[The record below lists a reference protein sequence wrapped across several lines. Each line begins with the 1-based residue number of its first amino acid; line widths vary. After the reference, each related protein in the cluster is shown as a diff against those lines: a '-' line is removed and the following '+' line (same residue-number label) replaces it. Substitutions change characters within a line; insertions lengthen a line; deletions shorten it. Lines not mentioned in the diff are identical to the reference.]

1 MKRTWMMAASVGL
14 AAVLVGVSSALA
26 AYTSPKLEVRQ
37 VSAGIAIKASLSPDD
52 DATARIAVIAP
63 PGTQLTTAQAPGTV
77 LGPVR
82 GLVKVL
88 DLGGGDVPFEGQLLV
103 ATPGQIS
110 AAEPDRVS
118 GFDRADRVVGD
129 GCSRQAGQTLPAIPR
144 TSSRRAASVAT
155 LGPAAIVVCLP
166 PPDVPAGTPGRAPF
180 GVKLYSAEL
189 TVKGVFSPGTGTW
202 VSSWTPYTPG
212 AGAVNQAGTV
222 VAPAALLPGVV
233 TAAAK
238 RAGSGA
244 VVSGRVTQGGQPR
257 AGATVTIRGGPKA
270 SALRRLGSVKT
281 KANGSFSFR
290 ARTGTFFRAS
300 AVAAAGRGSLG
311 LRDAG
316 TRPRRDPVREPDGQ
330 RVHGREPNSPEAI
343 ARTQEPAAQ
352 GPTLPRMPATVR
364 IGTCSFADEGLVKT
378 WYPRGVSTRDSP
390 AALLRGALRHR
401 RGGLALL
408 PPPGSGRHRSLGA
421 ADARRIRLPCE
432 SARHDDAPRGGGP
445 GAGVRSLP

>member
-1 MKRTWMMAASVGL
+1 MKRIWMTAASVGL
-14 AAVLVGVSSALA
+14 AAVVVGVSSALA

-52 DATARIAVIAP
+52 DATARLAVIAP

-88 DLGGGDVPFEGQLLV
+88 DFGGVDVPFEGQLLV

-110 AAEPDRVS
+110 AASQTACLGSIVPLASWVM
-118 GFDRADRVVGD
+118 VGTA
-129 GCSRQAGQTLPAIPR
+129 GGQTLPAIPAYLVA
-144 TSSRRAASVAT
+144 TGGSAAT

-166 PPDVPAGTPGRAPF
+166 PPDVPAGTPGRAPL

-189 TVKGVFSPGTGTW
+189 TIEGVFSPGTGTW

-222 VAPAALLPGVV
+222 VAPAALLPGAV

-257 AGATVTIRGGPKA
+257 VGATVTIRGGQKA

-300 AVAAAGRGSLG
+300 AVAASAAAPSVCATLAPNLG
-311 LRDAG
+311 GIPCVNPTASAF
-316 TRPRRDPVREPDGQ
+316 T
-330 RVHGREPNSPEAI
+330 
-343 ARTQEPAAQ
+343 AAS
-352 GPTLPRMPATVR
+352 RTVR
-364 IGTCSFADEGLVKT
+364 
-378 WYPRGVSTRDSP
+378 
-390 AALLRGALRHR
+390 R
-401 RGGLALL
+401 R
-408 PPPGSGRHRSLGA
+408 
-421 ADARRIRLPCE
+421 
-432 SARHDDAPRGGGP
+432 
-445 GAGVRSLP
+445 